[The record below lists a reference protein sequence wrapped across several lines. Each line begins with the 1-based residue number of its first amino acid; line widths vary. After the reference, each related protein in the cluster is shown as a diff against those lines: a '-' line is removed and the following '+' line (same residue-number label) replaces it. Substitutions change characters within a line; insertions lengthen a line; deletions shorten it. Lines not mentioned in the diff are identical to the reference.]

1 MNNNLNIFDYGQNQ
15 IRTMMIDENPWFVGK
30 DIAETLGY
38 KIPKDAIFA
47 HVDIEDK
54 NMIQLS
60 DIQEG
65 GKTPPPH
72 AKDSKIMIINESGMY
87 SLIFSSK
94 LDSAKKFKRWVTSE
108 VLPTIRKTGSYA
120 MQVNDEVQHTYQA
133 LVSALREDNSY
144 LRSENERIALI
155 YKDLKAQY
163 TQDNKTM
170 EELEFDFY
178 NHNVKLHR
186 ENSNLKCLLDSYQ
199 AKIRMA
205 ISREKLQQLDT
216 VTTQKEAICE
226 QRTQIAQLKTQC
238 LTGEEENRAAVKQIK
253 KLTKKNRKLEAQC
266 NELKGGQL
274 IPSSINKKNT
284 IPPHLAINSQSPSDI
299 MRQGLK
305 VSEELN
311 VALRHDS
318 TPLLYC
324 FRDHWVRMIMRHNEN
339 NENELWISGV
349 DLKYAF
355 GHFLW
360 KGVAVSQS
368 MQTLK
373 TNYEWLSNCE
383 SLMLKNLPRRFLM
396 TWYNHR
402 FFEWKSIGKRVDKV
416 YDYPKDRK
424 QRDEL
429 EDIMMWPN
437 SDYHHIETDH
447 KKLQAHRNKNL

>member
-38 KIPKDAIFA
+38 EKTRNAIA
-47 HVDIEDK
+47 NHVDEEDK
-54 NMIQLS
+54 QLMQLT
-60 DIQEG
+60 DIQDRPISG
-65 GKTPPPH
+65 RSH
-72 AKDSKIMIINESGMY
+72 VKDSKIMIINESGMY

-205 ISREKLQQLDT
+205 INREKLQQ
-216 VTTQKEAICE
+216 
-226 QRTQIAQLKTQC
+226 
-238 LTGEEENRAAVKQIK
+238 
-253 KLTKKNRKLEAQC
+253 
-266 NELKGGQL
+266 
-274 IPSSINKKNT
+274 
-284 IPPHLAINSQSPSDI
+284 
-299 MRQGLK
+299 
-305 VSEELN
+305 
-311 VALRHDS
+311 
-318 TPLLYC
+318 
-324 FRDHWVRMIMRHNEN
+324 
-339 NENELWISGV
+339 
-349 DLKYAF
+349 
-355 GHFLW
+355 FLS
-360 KGVAVSQS
+360 VV
-368 MQTLK
+368 
-373 TNYEWLSNCE
+373 NC
-383 SLMLKNLPRRFLM
+383 
-396 TWYNHR
+396 
-402 FFEWKSIGKRVDKV
+402 
-416 YDYPKDRK
+416 
-424 QRDEL
+424 Q
-429 EDIMMWPN
+429 
-437 SDYHHIETDH
+437 
-447 KKLQAHRNKNL
+447 